1 MGIETVLAQVAGP
14 VLGSVVGGLFGSD
27 GSSSSQSAPTTQTVK
42 NEIDPRMAAILYGSG
57 KTLKDGANPT
67 GTDGNGQPVY
77 AESDYIPASQGL
89 LSRFQGLLDKPQ
101 NQGLQSFGN
110 YNNAYLNNDL
120 PFDMGQLRHVSWALS
135 DSGGKAHQMQA
146 AQGGYT
152 SPFGVAQSAFPG
164 GNLGA
169 HTANANTANVSLI
182 NAPGQNGIGLDAAY
196 NDVIYGDLGNNPFLA
211 GSIQKG
217 LNQSNT
223 NFQNL
228 VADATQDFKE
238 NVLGSIRGDAIVNG
252 QYGGSRQGIAEGKAA
267 DSLARNM
274 TRALSQVGQNQTDA
288 AVQAQAQA
296 FSQDRQDQLSALS
309 GLSGLQYGVAG
320 QNAGFQN
327 QTNLSNAQMLNQ
339 NNQFNAGVGNNY
351 LSQLLQNNQ
360 FNAAAQNAA
369 NAMQYGGNQQMN
381 MANLN
386 NRQGANQYNAG
397 ALFNMDQLNSQ
408 NKATGAGLLS
418 NLANQQYGYAI
429 NQNDYALNQAG
440 KINNLIS
447 PYANL
452 GSTQTSAGT
461 TPVYQNT
468 GANILGGAMAGAKLF
483 KQFGGI
489 FSGTNSGGNQVNADG
504 NQPVF
509 TRYEHSK

>member
-1 MGIETVLAQVAGP
+1 MGIEKALGMIAGP
-14 VLGSVVGGLFGSD
+14 IIGGLFGSR
-27 GSSSSQSAPTTQTVK
+27 GSSPSQSAPTTQTVK

-57 KTLKDGANPT
+57 KTLKDGAKPT
-67 GTDGNGQPVY
+67 GTDANGRPVY
-77 AESDYIPASQGL
+77 AESDYNPASQGL

-152 SPFGVAQSAFPG
+152 SPFDVAQSAFPFSNQG
-164 GNLGA
+164 P

-182 NAPGQNGIGLDAAY
+182 NAPGQNGLDLNHAY
-196 NDVIYGDLGNNPFLA
+196 SDVIYGQLGNNPFLA

-217 LNQSNT
+217 LNQSNA

-228 VADATQDFKE
+228 KDDMLTSFKQD
-238 NVLGSIRGDAIVNG
+238 LLPSIRGDAIVNG
-252 QYGGSRQGIAEGKAA
+252 QYGGSRQGLAEGKAA

-274 TRALSQVGQNQTDA
+274 TRALSQVAQNQTDA
-288 AVQAQAQA
+288 AVAAQAQA
-296 FSQDRQDQLSALS
+296 YGQDRQNQLSALA
-309 GLSGLQYGVAG
+309 GLSGQQFNVAG

-360 FNAAAQNAA
+360 FNAAALNAA

-386 NRQGANQYNAG
+386 NKQGANQYNAG

-418 NLANQQYGYAI
+418 NLANQQYGYAN

-452 GSTQTSAGT
+452 GSTQTSTGT

-468 GANILGGAMAGAKLF
+468 GANILGGAMAGAQLF

-489 FSGTNSGGNQVNADG
+489 FSGTNSGGNQVVADG
-504 NQPVF
+504 SQPVF
-509 TRYEHSK
+509 TPYEHSK